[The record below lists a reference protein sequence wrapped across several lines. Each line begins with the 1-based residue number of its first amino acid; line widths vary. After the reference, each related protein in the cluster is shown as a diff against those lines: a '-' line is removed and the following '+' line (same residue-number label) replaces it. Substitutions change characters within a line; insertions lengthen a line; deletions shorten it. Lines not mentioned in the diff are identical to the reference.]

1 MYISL
6 DWLKDYVN
14 IPKDLNPDALAK
26 LLTLKTAEIESVS
39 KGNELLNGVVVGHV
53 IELKPHPNADKLRLA
68 KLIYG
73 PGKEA
78 RLVCGGEN
86 LKEGMYVAYATPGCK
101 VKWHGEG
108 DPVTLTK
115 AIIRGEESEG
125 MICAS
130 HEIGLEK
137 PKSEG
142 PHDIMDLTPLKP
154 KPGTP
159 LTDLL
164 GQNDTILEFDNKSL
178 THRPDLW
185 GHYGIAREIAAITD
199 QKLKPYK
206 ADQKFP
212 ETKSKLKIIVDDHV
226 LCPRF
231 SACLISNIKIGPSP
245 DWMIKRLKSAGIR
258 SVNNIVDVT
267 NYVMLDLGQPMHAY
281 DRNIVKTDTLKVEL
295 ARKNQIVETID
306 HKRRTLHEQDMLVT
320 DGKGTFLDLAGIMG
334 GAHSEINS
342 NTTNI
347 ILEAANWNPSI
358 LRQTE
363 VRQSLRS
370 DASQRF
376 EKAQDP
382 ENCPL
387 AIKKAAELI
396 LEICPGAKLEGNMVD
411 IHGTKKPL
419 QKITLRIQRAQ
430 SKIGVKITKQE
441 ATKILKSLEFKVT
454 AGPKDTLKVEVPS
467 FRATKD
473 ISVED
478 DLIEELARMYG
489 YDEIPALLPHL
500 PTRLPIENIERFAK
514 HELKKFLAYGLGLD
528 EISTYSFYSKE
539 DFTNAGLKE
548 EGHIL
553 IENFLSEDQTH
564 MRFSLAPNLLKKIG
578 LNSKYQENFQVFE
591 IGRTYKDLKEFFP
604 LEEKWII
611 GAFVRTNK
619 KAKTFY
625 EAKETVEQTLQHL
638 QIPYYKLVK
647 GSDLPY
653 ANPTKSATIINT
665 EGETLGSILSL
676 HPQIAKNFGLEK
688 LDIALF
694 ELNFSLLSK
703 SPKQPRKFTELPKF
717 PPIKIDVSVL
727 VEKTKPIA
735 EIEETIRNSD
745 KHLITSVE
753 LFDLYEGENL
763 GKDKKSV
770 AFKVTLQSQDRTLT
784 DAEMSEAQKRIF
796 ENLQKLGGQIRGL

>member
-1 MYISL
+1 MHISL
-6 DWLKDYVN
+6 NWLKDYVN
-14 IPKDLNPDALAK
+14 IPKDLSPDTLAK
-26 LLTLKTAEIESVS
+26 LLTLKTAEIESVLTE
-39 KGNELLNGVVVGHV
+39 GQGLDGVVVGEI
-53 IELKPHPNADKLRLA
+53 IEITKHPNADKLSVA
-68 KLIYG
+68 KVDIGRTKPIQLCFGQMVKMEIG
-73 PGKEA
+73 FRIPVAVAPTKLPTGAEI
-78 RLVCGGEN
+78 
-86 LKEGMYVAYATPGCK
+86 LKK
-101 VKWHGEG
+101 
-108 DPVTLTK
+108 DL
-115 AIIRGEESEG
+115 RGVISEG
-125 MICAS
+125 MLCLDQ
-130 HEIGLEK
+130 EMGLKKEGISIQFF
-137 PKSEG
+137 PKSV
-142 PHDIMDLTPLKP
+142 

-159 LTDLL
+159 LTALL
-164 GQNDTILEFDNKSL
+164 GLEDTILEFDNKSL

-206 ADQKFP
+206 TDQKFP
-212 ETKSKLKIIVDDHV
+212 ATKSRLKIIVDDTV

-231 SACLISNIKIGPSP
+231 AACLISNVKIGPSP
-245 DWMIKRLKSAGIR
+245 DWLIKRLKSAGMR

-267 NYVMLDLGQPMHAY
+267 NYVMMDLGQPMHAY
-281 DRNIVKTDTLKVEL
+281 DRDIVKTDTLKVEL
-295 ARKNQIVETID
+295 ARKNQTIETID

-334 GAHSEINS
+334 GAHSEIND

-347 ILEAANWNPSI
+347 ILEAANWNPSL
-358 LRQTE
+358 LRQTS

-382 ENCPL
+382 ENCPI

-396 LEICPGAKLEGNMVD
+396 LKMCPQAKLEGNLVD
-411 IHGTKKPL
+411 IHSPKKPL
-419 QKITLRIQRAQ
+419 PKITLRIQRAQ
-430 SKIGVKITKQE
+430 SKIGIKITKPE

-454 AGPKDTLKVEVPS
+454 AGPKDTLKIEVPS

-473 ISVED
+473 ISIED

-500 PTRLPIENIERFAK
+500 PTRLPIENEERFTE
-514 HELKKFLAYGLGLD
+514 HEIRKFLAYGLGLD
-528 EISTYSFYSKE
+528 EISTYSFYSKQ
-539 DFTNAGLKE
+539 DFANAGLKE

-564 MRFSLAPNLLKKIG
+564 MRFSLAPNLLKKLA

-591 IGRTYKDLKEFFP
+591 IGRTYKDLKDFFP
-604 LEEKWII
+604 LEEKWIT

-619 KAKTFY
+619 KSKPFY
-625 EAKETVEQTLQHL
+625 EAKEAAEQTLKHL

-647 GSDLPY
+647 SCALPY
-653 ANPTKSATIINT
+653 ANPAKSATIISA
-665 EGETLGSILSL
+665 EGETLGSILAL

-703 SPKQPRKFTELPKF
+703 FPKQPRKFTELPKF

-727 VEKTKPIA
+727 VDKTKPIA
-735 EIEETIRNSD
+735 EIADTIQKSD
-745 KHLITSVE
+745 QHLITSVE

-763 GKDKKSV
+763 GKGKKSV
-770 AFKVTLQSQDRTLT
+770 AFKVTLQSQDKTLT
-784 DAEMSEAQKRIF
+784 DTEMSQTQKKIF